1 MASVLGGVV
10 AEASSAP
17 NYEMQWEQFKTTY
30 GKVYTQS
37 LGGKLSGTD
46 EESKRFAVFKLHL
59 DTIRATNSQNLSFQL
74 GVNEFADLTIEEF
87 SASHTGFKP
96 LWRGLPLLGV
106 HEFSGSE
113 LPSEVDWT
121 REGKVTQV
129 KDQGECGSCWAFSAT
144 GALEGAWAIA
154 TGTLVSLSEQQLVD
168 CVEEDGCNGGSMD
181 PAFLYA
187 EQHVMCTEES
197 YSYVD
202 RAGTCSA
209 LSCTVGIPEGCVIGY
224 KDVAANSDQ
233 SLMEALAQQPVSI
246 AIEAD
251 KLVFQLYFSGVLAA
265 SDCGEKVDHG
275 VLAVGFGTDQ
285 GVDYWKVKNSWG
297 AKWGEEGYVRV
308 LRGSG
313 GAGECG
319 LLTMS
324 SYPVVSAQGRVIV

>member
-1 MASVLGGVV
+1 MG
-10 AEASSAP
+10 
-17 NYEMQWEQFKTTY
+17 
-30 GKVYTQS
+30 
-37 LGGKLSGTD
+37 
-46 EESKRFAVFKLHL
+46 
-59 DTIRATNSQNLSFQL
+59 
-74 GVNEFADLTIEEF
+74 
-87 SASHTGFKP
+87 
-96 LWRGLPLLGV
+96 
-106 HEFSGSE
+106 
-113 LPSEVDWT
+113 
-121 REGKVTQV
+121 
-129 KDQGECGSCWAFSAT
+129 
-144 GALEGAWAIA
+144 
-154 TGTLVSLSEQQLVD
+154 
-168 CVEEDGCNGGSMD
+168 
-181 PAFLYA
+181 
-187 EQHVMCTEES
+187 ES

-209 LSCTVGIPEGCVIGY
+209 LSCAMGIPEGCVIGY

-265 SDCGEKVDHG
+265 SDCGEKVD
-275 VLAVGFGTDQ
+275 Q